1 MRDLAYSP
9 MPLYERTVHT
19 HPMVHHQP
27 GPLAIKPALHEP
39 SNSSQRPHQCTS
51 FSKSNA
57 RHPKM
62 GEALIFK
69 GRTVMIIDCPIQN
82 QDLTIQ
88 SKITVGGSNQKDW

>member
-1 MRDLAYSP
+1 
-9 MPLYERTVHT
+9 
-19 HPMVHHQP
+19 
-27 GPLAIKPALHEP
+27 
-39 SNSSQRPHQCTS
+39 
-51 FSKSNA
+51 
-57 RHPKM
+57 M